1 MFILYMQL
9 ISKCV
14 GILYMQLISI
24 YMYVGILYV
33 LIGVVNSSVV
43 GFLLQFEYKLKKFT
57 VCDTCHV

>member
-1 MFILYMQL
+1 MFILYMQLISKCVGIIYMQL

-43 GFLLQFEYKLKKFT
+43 RF
-57 VCDTCHV
+57 